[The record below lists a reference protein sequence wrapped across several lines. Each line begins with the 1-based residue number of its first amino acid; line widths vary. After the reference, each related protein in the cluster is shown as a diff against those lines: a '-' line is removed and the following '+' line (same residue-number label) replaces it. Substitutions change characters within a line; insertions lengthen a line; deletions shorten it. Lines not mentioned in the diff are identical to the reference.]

1 VQEYRERG
9 IAFWLED
16 FYDCSVRE
24 EGINMVNR
32 AQKTESIALW
42 MVEDDALF
50 RDGVRTLINRT
61 PGFFCEHTF
70 TNCEDALKLLETE
83 DAPRILLMD
92 LGLPGMSGIE
102 GMRRVKELSPAT
114 DVLVLTIYDDDERVF
129 EAICAG
135 ASGYLLKNS
144 SGEEIVS
151 ALSQIIQGGAPMN
164 AQVARRVLDLFSRMA
179 GPKGKYDLTPRE
191 KEVLGLLVGGLSK
204 RQIADKLI
212 VSFYTIDTHLKNI
225 YEKLHVHTR
234 SGVVAKALKERLI

>member
-1 VQEYRERG
+1 M
-9 IAFWLED
+9 I
-16 FYDCSVRE
+16 
-24 EGINMVNR
+24 
-32 AQKTESIALW
+32 
-42 MVEDDALF
+42 EDDPLF
-50 RDGVRTLINRT
+50 REGVRTLIDRT
-61 PGFFCEHTF
+61 PGFYCERAF
-70 TNCEDALKLLETE
+70 ANCEEALDILERE

-135 ASGYLLKNS
+135 ASGYLLKSS

-151 ALSQIIQGGAPMN
+151 ALSQVVQGGAPMN

-179 GPKGKYDLTPRE
+179 GPKGKYDLSRRE
-191 KEVLGLLVGGLSK
+191 KEVLNLLVEGLSK
-204 RQIADKLI
+204 RQIADRLI

-234 SGVVAKALKERLI
+234 SGVVAKALRERLI

>member
-1 VQEYRERG
+1 ME
-9 IAFWLED
+9 
-16 FYDCSVRE
+16 SV
-24 EGINMVNR
+24 V
-32 AQKTESIALW
+32 LW
-42 MVEDDALF
+42 MIEDDALF
-50 RDGVRTLINRT
+50 RDGVRALINRT
-61 PGFFCEHTF
+61 PGYVCERIF
-70 TNCEDALKLLETE
+70 TNCEEALDLLQNE

-102 GMRRVKELSPAT
+102 GMKKVKELSPST
-114 DVLVLTIYDDDERVF
+114 DVLVLTIYDDDEKVF

-151 ALSQIIQGGAPMN
+151 ALNQIIQGGAPMN

-179 GPKGKYDLTPRE
+179 GPKGKYDLSRRE
-191 KEVLGLLVGGLSK
+191 KEVLNLLVEGLSK
-204 RQIADKLI
+204 KQIAERLF

-234 SGVVAKALKERLI
+234 SGVVAKALRERLI

>member
-1 VQEYRERG
+1 
-9 IAFWLED
+9 
-16 FYDCSVRE
+16 
-24 EGINMVNR
+24 MVNR
-32 AQKTESIALW
+32 EHKTESVILW

-61 PGFFCEHTF
+61 PGFFCEHAF
-70 TNCEDALKLLETE
+70 TNCEDMLKLLQAD

-92 LGLPGMSGIE
+92 PGMSGIE

-135 ASGYLLKNS
+135 ASGYLVKNS

>member
-1 VQEYRERG
+1 
-9 IAFWLED
+9 
-16 FYDCSVRE
+16 
-24 EGINMVNR
+24 MVNQAR
-32 AQKTESIALW
+32 KMESIVLW
-42 MVEDDALF
+42 MIEDDALF
-50 RDGVRTLINRT
+50 RDGVRALIDRT
-61 PGFFCEHTF
+61 PGFVCERTF
-70 TNCEDALKLLETE
+70 TNCEEALELLQNE

-102 GMRRVKELSPAT
+102 GMRKVKELSPAT
-114 DVLVLTIYDDDERVF
+114 DVLVLTIYDDDEKVF

-151 ALSQIIQGGAPMN
+151 ALNQIIQGGAPMN

-179 GPKGKYDLTPRE
+179 GPKGMYDLSRRE
-191 KEVLGLLVGGLSK
+191 KEVLNLLVEGLSK
-204 RQIADKLI
+204 KQIAERLI

-234 SGVVAKALKERLI
+234 SGVVAKALREHLI